1 MIVLQLPIVTERWK
15 GEKMITISLCM
26 IVKNEERVL
35 ERCLDSIKELM
46 DEIIIVDTGS
56 TDRTKEIAK
65 RYTEKVYDLEWRDDF
80 SEARNY
86 SFSKASMEYIYVA
99 DADEVLDEENR
110 KRFWQLKEA
119 LLPEID
125 IVQMYYCNQL
135 QYNTTYN
142 FDKEYRPKLYKR
154 IREFRWH
161 DPVHESVCLEP
172 VVFDSDISI
181 LHLPEE
187 NHGPRDF
194 SVFQKIWKRGEA
206 FNKKMLQMY
215 ARELFITG
223 EEKDFIEAKGVF
235 QEIFKDA
242 GRDLEEIKVASLV
255 LAKSYHIEN
264 QVSDFFKYIMKDMVT
279 EPSSEGCYELGV
291 FYMEHQDYE
300 EACNW
305 FINAMEGSEAG
316 LNILYQK
323 EFPLGK
329 LLDCYEILEK
339 DAIESDNHQLA
350 EQYQNA
356 RKNLLKQSK

>member
-1 MIVLQLPIVTERWK
+1 
-15 GEKMITISLCM
+15 MITISLCM
-26 IVKNEERVL
+26 IVKNEERIL
-35 ERCLDSIKELM
+35 ARCLDSIKDLM

-56 TDRTKEIAK
+56 SDQTKEIAQI
-65 RYTEKVYDLEWRDDF
+65 YTDKVYDFEWQDDF
-80 SEARNY
+80 SKARNY
-86 SFSKASMEYIYVA
+86 SFSKAEMDYIYVA
-99 DADEVLDEENR
+99 DADEVLDTENR
-110 KRFWQLKEA
+110 ERFLQLKNV

-161 DPVHESVCLEP
+161 DPIHESVRLEP
-172 VVFDSDISI
+172 IVFDSDIAI
-181 LHLPEE
+181 LHLPEK

-223 EEKDFIEAKGVF
+223 EDKDFVKARGVF
-235 QEIFKDA
+235 QEIFQEEN
-242 GRDLEEIKVASLV
+242 RDLEEIKMASLV
-255 LAKSYHIEN
+255 LARGYHLEN
-264 QVSDFFKYIMKDMVT
+264 QMSNFFKYIMKDMVT
-279 EPSSEGCYELGV
+279 EPSSEGCFELGLY
-291 FYMEHQDYE
+291 YMEQKDYE

-305 FINAMEGSEAG
+305 FINAMEGSEAS

-323 EFPLGK
+323 ELPLAQ
-329 LLDCYEILEK
+329 LMDCYEILEK
-339 DAIESDNHQLA
+339 DAIEADNHELA
-350 EQYQNA
+350 EQYKNA
-356 RKNLLKQSK
+356 RENLLK

>member
-1 MIVLQLPIVTERWK
+1 
-15 GEKMITISLCM
+15 MITISLCM

-35 ERCLDSIKELM
+35 ARCLDSIKELM

-56 TDRTKEIAK
+56 TDRTKEIARK
-65 RYTEKVYDLEWRDDF
+65 YTDKIYDFVWNDDF
-80 SEARNY
+80 SEVRNY
-86 SFSKASMEYIYVA
+86 SFSKANMEYIYVA

-110 KRFWQLKEA
+110 KRFYQLKKV

-135 QYNTTYN
+135 KYNTTYN

-161 DPVHESVCLEP
+161 DPIHESVRLEP
-172 VVFDSDISI
+172 MVFDSDISI

-187 NHGPRDF
+187 NHGSRDF
-194 SVFQKIWKRGEA
+194 SVFQKIWKRGEV

-223 EEKDFIEAKGVF
+223 EEKDFVEAKGVF
-235 QEIFKDA
+235 HEIFKEED
-242 GRDLEEIKVASLV
+242 RDLEEIKAASLV
-255 LAKSYHIEN
+255 LARGYHIEN
-264 QVSDFFKYIMKDMVT
+264 QVSEFFKYIMKDMVT
-279 EPSSEGCYELGV
+279 EPSSEGCYELGT
-291 FYMEHQDYE
+291 FYLEQKDYE

-305 FINAMEGSEAG
+305 FINAIEGSEAY

-323 EFPLGK
+323 ELPLVR
-329 LLDCYEILEK
+329 LMDCYEILEK
-339 DAIESDNHQLA
+339 NAIKIGNHNLA
-350 EQYQNA
+350 EQYKTV
-356 RKNLLKQSK
+356 RENLLEKYSNDLE